1 MAGYLGRIDEF
12 DENVES
18 WDCYTERV
26 EQFFKANKITEDDQ
40 KVAVLITSVG
50 SRKYQELRDTV
61 SPQKPSELSYKE
73 INEAMSKWYNPKG
86 TIVLQRYRFHTHFQK
101 EESVTEFTTALR
113 RLAAKCEFKTFLDE
127 ALRDQFV
134 VGLKDGNIQRKLL
147 GTVELD
153 FEAAQKT
160 ALAME
165 AATKDCLEMST
176 SKNAVPC
183 NKVSSKES
191 SKSKSKASSD
201 KMSSKRVPTCYCCGV
216 KGHVKPECPHLSERC
231 TSCKIKGHLSTVC
244 RKKQTKAGVHVLSDT
259 DDNSTDNESE
269 VYRINVDNNKPITVD
284 VLINH
289 KKVNMEIDTGA
300 KLSIISRVVYDKLP
314 DKPELQH
321 SETILKTYSG
331 EKIIP
336 AGEIEVEV
344 EYNDQILTLPLIV
357 APGKTVPLL
366 GRDWMSALQL
376 DWPSIHPQWAN
387 VKLLDDYPTL
397 FGSGGK
403 LKNTTVSLNIDQT
416 VPPKF
421 HKARPLPYTLRN
433 KVEEEL
439 DRLVTVGT
447 ISPVSTSKWAS
458 PIVPVVKSD
467 GSVRICGDYKVA
479 VNKALV
485 SDIYPLPTTEDLFAS
500 LAGGKVFSKLDLT
513 NAYQQLAVSEESRE
527 ILTINTHKGLFT
539 YNRLP
544 FGISSAPAVFQRT
557 LEELFRGQQGVA
569 IYLND
574 ILVTGRDADEHNE
587 RLQKVLE
594 TLSKAGLCLKKSKC
608 LIGSSEVEYLGH
620 KISAEGIKTLSDKVE
635 GIAKAPVP
643 EDKKQLQSF
652 VGMVTYY
659 DKFLPNLST
668 VLEPLH
674 KLLRKDVKFKW
685 GKSQQ
690 SSFEKCKEML
700 QEAPVLTHFDPSKPL
715 VLTVDASPYGLGAV
729 LGNSDGSLRVQ
740 PIAYKSRKL
749 TKAERNYAQLDKE
762 ALAIAFGI
770 HKFHKYLYGRKFK
783 IVTDHKPLLGLLGQ
797 NKSIPDMTS
806 PRLQRFAIMLSAY
819 NYELVHVAGEK
830 ISNADGLS
838 RLPMDNSKDSG
849 RSVNVPGAIIM
860 NLQTLDLTPVT
871 SEHIKRLDKRG

>member
-1 MAGYLGRIDEF
+1 
-12 DENVES
+12 
-18 WDCYTERV
+18 
-26 EQFFKANKITEDDQ
+26 
-40 KVAVLITSVG
+40 
-50 SRKYQELRDTV
+50 
-61 SPQKPSELSYKE
+61 
-73 INEAMSKWYNPKG
+73 
-86 TIVLQRYRFHTHFQK
+86 
-101 EESVTEFTTALR
+101 
-113 RLAAKCEFKTFLDE
+113 
-127 ALRDQFV
+127 
-134 VGLKDGNIQRKLL
+134 
-147 GTVELD
+147 
-153 FEAAQKT
+153 
-160 ALAME
+160 ME

-176 SKNAVPC
+176 SKSAVPC

-191 SKSKSKASSD
+191 SKSKSKSSSD

-231 TSCKIKGHLSTVC
+231 SSCKRKGHLSTVC
-244 RKKQTKAGVHVLSDT
+244 CKKQTKAGVHVLSDT
-259 DDNSTDNESE
+259 DDSSTDNESK

-321 SETILKTYSG
+321 SETVLKTYSG

-336 AGEIEVEV
+336 AGEIEVKV

-539 YNRLP
+539 YNCLP

-569 IYLND
+569 IYLDD

-594 TLSKAGLCLKKSKC
+594 TLQK
-608 LIGSSEVEYLGH
+608 LGFVSRNQ
-620 KISAEGIKTLSDKVE
+620 SA
-635 GIAKAPVP
+635 
-643 EDKKQLQSF
+643 
-652 VGMVTYY
+652 
-659 DKFLPNLST
+659 
-668 VLEPLH
+668 
-674 KLLRKDVKFKW
+674 
-685 GKSQQ
+685 
-690 SSFEKCKEML
+690 
-700 QEAPVLTHFDPSKPL
+700 
-715 VLTVDASPYGLGAV
+715 
-729 LGNSDGSLRVQ
+729 
-740 PIAYKSRKL
+740 
-749 TKAERNYAQLDKE
+749 
-762 ALAIAFGI
+762 
-770 HKFHKYLYGRKFK
+770 
-783 IVTDHKPLLGLLGQ
+783 
-797 NKSIPDMTS
+797 
-806 PRLQRFAIMLSAY
+806 
-819 NYELVHVAGEK
+819 
-830 ISNADGLS
+830 
-838 RLPMDNSKDSG
+838 
-849 RSVNVPGAIIM
+849 
-860 NLQTLDLTPVT
+860 
-871 SEHIKRLDKRG
+871 